1 MWETIVQGG
10 VLMIPLAGCSVL
22 AVWVVVDRAFH
33 LRASRVMEPEIV
45 GVIDSI
51 EEPGDI
57 PLARSICDKHPG
69 PFAAIVRVAL
79 DNRERPR
86 AELRELIEDQ
96 GRQEVARL
104 ERGLGLLETVAG
116 IAPLLGLL
124 GTVLGMI
131 QVFEVVSQQGVGQ
144 AQSLSGGIS
153 QALITTAAG
162 LSIGIPALV
171 GYNYFVGKAER
182 LVLDMEAQ
190 TNRLVQKILRFQ
202 RGRPEAAVHV
212 GREDER

>member
-1 MWETIVQGG
+1 MWQTIVQGG
-10 VLMIPLAGCSVL
+10 VLMVPIAACSVL
-22 AVWVVVDRAFH
+22 AVWVIVDRAFH
-33 LRASRVMEPEIV
+33 LRRSRVMEPEIV
-45 GVIDSI
+45 AVIDAL

-79 DNRERPR
+79 DHRDRPR
-86 AELRELIEDQ
+86 EELRELIEDQ
-96 GRQEVARL
+96 GRQEVAAL
-104 ERGLGLLETVAG
+104 ERGLGLLETVAA

-124 GTVLGMI
+124 GTVFGMI
-131 QVFEVVSQQGVGQ
+131 QVFEVVSMQGVGQ
-144 AQSLSGGIS
+144 AQNLSGGIA
-153 QALITTAAG
+153 QALITTATG

-171 GYNYFVGKAER
+171 AYNYFIGKAER

-202 RGRPEAAVHV
+202 RSPVRDEALPF
-212 GREDER
+212 EERSR

>member
-1 MWETIVQGG
+1 MWDTIVQGG
-10 VLMIPLAGCSVL
+10 VLMIPLAACSVL

-86 AELRELIEDQ
+86 VELRELIEDQ

-202 RGRPEAAVHV
+202 RGRPEASVHV
-212 GREDER
+212 GREGER

>member
-10 VLMIPLAGCSVL
+10 VLMIPLAACSVL

-86 AELRELIEDQ
+86 VELRELIEDQ

-202 RGRPEAAVHV
+202 RGRPEVAVPA

>member
-10 VLMIPLAGCSVL
+10 VLMIPLAACSVL
-22 AVWVVVDRAFH
+22 AVWVVVDRAYH
-33 LRASRVMEPEIV
+33 LRESRVMEPEIV

-51 EEPGDI
+51 EEPGDV

-202 RGRPEAAVHV
+202 RGRPEPSVRA

>member
-10 VLMIPLAGCSVL
+10 VLMIPLAACSVL

-33 LRASRVMEPEIV
+33 LRASRVIEPEIV

-96 GRQEVARL
+96 GRQEVSRL

-124 GTVLGMI
+124 GTVFGMI

-202 RGRPEAAVHV
+202 RVRPEESVQV
-212 GREDER
+212 GRESAR

>member
-10 VLMIPLAGCSVL
+10 VLMVPLAACSVL
-22 AVWVVVDRAFH
+22 ALWVVVDRAFH
-33 LRASRVMEPEIV
+33 LRVSRVMEPEIV
-45 GVIDSI
+45 GVIDSL

-57 PLARSICDKHPG
+57 PLARSICDRHPG

-79 DNRERPR
+79 DNRDRPR
-86 AELRELIEDQ
+86 EELRELIEDQ

-124 GTVLGMI
+124 GTVFGMI

-171 GYNYFVGKAER
+171 GYNYFAGKAER
-182 LVLDMEAQ
+182 LVLDMEAH

-202 RGRPEAAVHV
+202 RVQPGESLPLAREGGR
-212 GREDER
+212 

>member
-1 MWETIVQGG
+1 MWQTIVQGG
-10 VLMIPLAGCSVL
+10 VLMIPLAACSVL

-33 LRASRVMEPEIV
+33 LRASRVIEPEIV

-69 PFAAIVRVAL
+69 PFAAIVRVVL

-96 GRQEVARL
+96 GRQEVAKL

-124 GTVLGMI
+124 GTVFGMI

-202 RGRPEAAVHV
+202 RVRPGEPLPV
-212 GREDER
+212 GGEDER

>member
-10 VLMIPLAGCSVL
+10 VLMVPLAACSVL
-22 AVWVVVDRAFH
+22 ALWVVVDRAFH

-45 GVIDSI
+45 GVIDSL

-57 PLARSICDKHPG
+57 PLARSICDRHPG

-86 AELRELIEDQ
+86 EELRELIEDQ

-124 GTVLGMI
+124 GTVFGMI

-182 LVLDMEAQ
+182 LVLDMEGH

-202 RGRPEAAVHV
+202 RQPGESLPV
-212 GREDER
+212 GRQAER